1 MRHLRLTAN
10 PFCKEQ
16 ARSGGETAAG
26 AARIQSGRAKES
38 KMKTVIS
45 RAVLL
50 GLLILTL
57 AGAAAA
63 QAPPPQATTAVPA
76 ASGETAHFD
85 PQTATE
91 AYLARMTPEQKAPT
105 RAYLAEL
112 PAQDRAR
119 SDAYFE
125 GGYWLLLWD
134 FLYGLGVAWLLLG
147 SRLSARMRDLA
158 ERVTRFRWLQTS
170 LYAVQYILVTFVL
183 SYPLS
188 VYADFFREHRYGLS
202 SQSFG
207 GWMGDQLKGVAIALV
222 LAGCLALP
230 LLYWVLRKAPRTWWL
245 WGAVVA
251 LLLLVLGI
259 AVAPVFIEPI
269 FNKYTELQ
277 DPALREPILS
287 LARANGIPADHVYV
301 FDASKQTNRMSAN
314 VNGLFGTTRIA
325 LNDNLLRRASSPA
338 EVEAVMGHEMGHYV
352 LHHVNKSVL
361 FFGVVLVIGFGF
373 LRWGFDRAAARWG
386 GSWGIRGVADP
397 AGLPLL
403 AALLS
408 VYFFVLTP
416 VINTHIRT
424 EEAEADLFGLNAARQ
439 PDGMAEAAL
448 HLGEYRKMSPGPV
461 EEWIFFDHPSGRN
474 RILRSMTWKA
484 EHLGDLKP

>member
-1 MRHLRLTAN
+1 
-10 PFCKEQ
+10 
-16 ARSGGETAAG
+16 
-26 AARIQSGRAKES
+26 
-38 KMKTVIS
+38 MKTVIS
-45 RAVLL
+45 RVVLL
-50 GLLILTL
+50 GLLSLTL

-63 QAPPPQATTAVPA
+63 QAPPLAATTAAPA
-76 ASGETAHFD
+76 TSGGTAHFD
-85 PQTATE
+85 PRAATE
-91 AYLARMTPEQKAPT
+91 AYLAR
-105 RAYLAEL
+105 LN
-112 PAQDRAR
+112 PAQRAR

-147 SRLSARMRDLA
+147 PRLSARMRDLA

-170 LYAVQYILVTFVL
+170 LYALQYILLTFVL
-183 SYPLS
+183 TWPLT

-207 GWMGDQLKGVAIALV
+207 GWMGDQLKGIAIALV
-222 LAGCLALP
+222 LAGFLALP

-245 WGAVVA
+245 WGAIVA
-251 LLLLVLGI
+251 LLLLVVGI

-269 FNKYTELQ
+269 FNKYTELR
-277 DPALREPILS
+277 DPALRGPILS

-314 VNGLFGTTRIA
+314 VAGLFGTTRIA
-325 LNDNLLRRASSPA
+325 LNDNLLRRASPP

-352 LHHVNKSVL
+352 LHHVNKSML

-386 GSWGIRGVADP
+386 GNWGIRDVADP

-424 EEAEADLFGLNAARQ
+424 EEAEADIFGLNAARQ

-448 HLGEYRKMSPGPV
+448 HLAEYRKLSPGPV
-461 EEWIFFDHPSGRN
+461 EEWMFFDHPSGRN
-474 RILRSMTWKA
+474 RILMSMRWKA

>member
-1 MRHLRLTAN
+1 
-10 PFCKEQ
+10 
-16 ARSGGETAAG
+16 
-26 AARIQSGRAKES
+26 
-38 KMKTVIS
+38 MKTVIS

-63 QAPPPQATTAVPA
+63 QAPATAPA
-76 ASGETAHFD
+76 ATPHFD
-85 PQTATE
+85 PQAATE
-91 AYLARMTPEQKAPT
+91 AYLARMTP
-105 RAYLAEL
+105 
-112 PAQDRAR
+112 AQRAR

-125 GGYWLLLWD
+125 GGYWLILWD
-134 FLYGLGVAWLLLG
+134 FLYGLAVAWLLLG

-158 ERVTRFRWLQTS
+158 ERLTRFRWLQTS
-170 LYAVQYILVTFVL
+170 LYAAQYILVTFVL
-183 SYPLS
+183 TWPLAL
-188 VYADFFREHRYGLS
+188 YTDFFREHRYGLS

-207 GWMGDQLKGVAIALV
+207 GWMGDELKGIVVALV
-222 LAGCLALP
+222 LGGGLALP

-245 WGAVVA
+245 WGALVS
-251 LLLLVLGI
+251 LLLVVVGI

-277 DPALREPILS
+277 NPALRGPILS
-287 LARANGIPADHVYV
+287 LARANGIPTDHVYV

-314 VNGLFGTTRIA
+314 VAGLFGTTRIA
-325 LNDNLLRRASSPA
+325 LNDNLLRRATPP

-352 LHHVNKSVL
+352 LHHVSKSML
-361 FFGVVLVIGFGF
+361 FFGVVLVIGFAF

-386 GSWGIRGVADP
+386 ERWGIRGVTDP

-403 AALLS
+403 AAVFSIYL
-408 VYFFVLTP
+408 FVLTP
-416 VINTHIRT
+416 VLNTHIRT
-424 EEAEADLFGLNAARQ
+424 EEAEADIFGLNAARQ

-448 HLGEYRKMSPGPV
+448 HLSEYRKMSPGPV

-474 RILRSMTWKA
+474 RILMSMRWKA
-484 EHLGDLKP
+484 EHLGDLPSGR